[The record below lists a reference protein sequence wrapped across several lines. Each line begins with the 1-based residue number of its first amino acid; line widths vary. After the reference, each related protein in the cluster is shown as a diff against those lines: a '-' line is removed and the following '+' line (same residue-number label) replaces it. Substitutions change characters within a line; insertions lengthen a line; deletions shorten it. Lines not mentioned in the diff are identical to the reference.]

1 MVVFFQQK
9 PPRRVQGLKGL
20 VAFRSWPSPGPSPP
34 PPPHE
39 ESPAQG
45 FFLLEGR
52 ISFLFGVQT
61 LTRTG
66 RQDRGQQDVSK
77 VLEVSSQAV
86 PGLLGGPGL
95 GRLVGPPGA
104 AGSDTSTVFPV

>member
-1 MVVFFQQK
+1 M
-9 PPRRVQGLKGL
+9 
-20 VAFRSWPSPGPSPP
+20 
-34 PPPHE
+34 
-39 ESPAQG
+39 
-45 FFLLEGR
+45 
-52 ISFLFGVQT
+52 FGVQT

-104 AGSDTSTVFPV
+104 AGSSVEHGPVLVPALINEEEQRSWDSAVTARITSS